1 MPYNPKMRKVRQFMK
16 PKKLYFD
23 PYGNVELEAPAGLY
37 EVWTAR
43 EGYEEALERAILSRE
58 LSREVFWE
66 KRHTLLRFYVFG
78 VMVVMAWKVKPAKS
92 RISRVRGAFSVSFGR
107 FVLNFVK
114 NEPKK
119 GQK

>member
-1 MPYNPKMRKVRQFMK
+1 M
-16 PKKLYFD
+16 
-23 PYGNVELEAPAGLY
+23 EAKAGLY

-43 EGYEEALERAILSRE
+43 EGYEGALERAILSRE

-78 VMVVMAWKVKPAKS
+78 VMVVMAWRVRAGKS
-92 RISRVRGAFSVSFGR
+92 RISRVSGAFSASLGK